1 MTTSLDA
8 LSIVPALYR
17 TALHTARTLW
27 PATLA
32 LFLVFVACEL
42 LDIAKTG
49 PGDVTAMPPPAL
61 LAAIGLALLT
71 VPYRVAFYDIAL
83 NRVAW
88 PRVAWPR
95 VAWPRVAWPRVA
107 WPAHETGLR
116 RRAWPSRVLALAGWT
131 LLGVLV
137 EWLRAR
143 SQAGWAASPSFLLVR
158 MGIAAL
164 SIWVEV
170 RLCLVGPALALNG
183 MPIDLRAVVSAT
195 RGQVWEILLAG
206 LLAMLPALP
215 VALFGLVAGWGLGSA
230 LGQLPSGV
238 VALAVG
244 LSSVAVMAVFD
255 ALEIEIYRR
264 LDPFSSPAP
273 GAESRHPR
281 P

>member
-8 LSIVPALYR
+8 LSIVPAVYR
-17 TALHTARTLW
+17 TALHTVRTLW

-49 PGDVTAMPPPAL
+49 PGDVTTVPPPAL
-61 LAAIGLALLT
+61 LAAIGLGLLT

-88 PRVAWPR
+88 P
-95 VAWPRVAWPRVA
+95 
-107 WPAHETGLR
+107 AHETGLR
-116 RRAWPSRVLALAGWT
+116 RRAWPSRVWPSRVLALAGWT

-143 SQAGWAASPSFLLVR
+143 TQAGWAASPSFLLVR
-158 MGIAAL
+158 MGVAAL

-215 VALFGLVAGWGLGSA
+215 IALFGLVAGWGLGSA
-230 LGQLPSGV
+230 LGELPSGV

-244 LSSVAVMAVFD
+244 LSSVAVMAVFA

-273 GAESRHPR
+273 GAESRHPG

>member
-8 LSIVPALYR
+8 LSIVPAVYR

-49 PGDVTAMPPPAL
+49 PGDVTTIPPPAL

-88 PRVAWPR
+88 ARVAWPR
-95 VAWPRVAWPRVA
+95 VAWPP
-107 WPAHETGLR
+107 HETGLR

-137 EWLRAR
+137 EWLQAR
-143 SQAGWAASPSFLLVR
+143 TQAGWAASPSFLLVR

-164 SIWVEV
+164 SIWVKV
-170 RLCLVGPALALNG
+170 RLCLVGPALALYG

-215 VALFGLVAGWGLGSA
+215 VVLFGLVAGWGLGSA